1 VKIYTK
7 TGDRGTTGL
16 FGGPRVSKAHARV
29 DAYGE
34 VDELVSLMGLI
45 RTLSNDDELTALLGD
60 IQLELFL
67 LSSELATPEDKKI
80 KGETI
85 QEEDIVRLEREI
97 DRCDEEIPPL
107 RSFILPGGSPVSA
120 WLQYAR
126 TVCRRSE
133 RAVVR
138 LMDEHQV
145 RDELLRYLNR
155 LSDLFFA
162 LGRRANVRDGVEEVL
177 VEDLRQQRAKRRS
190 T

>member
-177 VEDLRQQRAKRRS
+177 VEDLRQQRAKRLS